1 MRIFT
6 ERDVEAAAAAGAPLV
21 IPPGAI
27 VTPAAR
33 DRLRA
38 LGREG
43 GRPSPNGAAPAVTP
57 AAAAPVDIEADD
69 LSGPLTAFVGLPAE
83 RVPREVLEFTATL
96 LLDCLAV
103 ALAGRIAEGTTGLV
117 AALRA
122 GSRGPAPVIGFPDR
136 LSAPDA
142 ALANGALVH
151 STEFDP
157 AFEAGLIHSV
167 AGAVPAALAAA
178 AEARLNDGRA
188 LLAAI
193 AVAGEV
199 ACRVSAA
206 ALGVPTVYRC
216 GAMGAFAGAAAGAR
230 VAGLDRMA
238 ARHAFGIAA
247 SLGAPC
253 WQPHAE
259 GSSVHGALPGFGA
272 RAGLLAVAIARHGGT
287 GPADVLEG
295 PSGYY
300 RTYEGGRWDRARAL
314 EGLGERWLL
323 LDSELKPYPC
333 GRLTHGAIDGALAL
347 RAEGL
352 RPEEVEG
359 IVIECS
365 AVIAERTG
373 RTPAPDASLV
383 HQRLSVPF
391 TVAQAL
397 LRGRVGLGE
406 IAPGAAADPAA
417 RELMARIEVRAAP
430 DIPPGAFVPVR
441 LQVRTRAGAV
451 LRREVTALRGS
462 RARPLSRDERLAK
475 VAHCWSVAGLPAW
488 RTPDA
493 LIRAVEALPD
503 GGAVERVMAALPVVP
518 SAAAPRPL
526 SPRAR

>member
-1 MRIFT
+1 MRIVT
-6 ERDVEAAAAAGAPLV
+6 ERDVERALAAGELLE

-33 DRLRA
+33 DRLRRLERVA
-38 LGREG
+38 K
-43 GRPSPNGAAPAVTP
+43 RPSADGVARPASGPAVTP
-57 AAAAPVDIEADD
+57 SDRASDD
-69 LSGPLTAFVGLPAE
+69 LIGPVTAFVGVPLE
-83 RVPREVLEFTATL
+83 RIPREVLEFVAML
-96 LLDCLAV
+96 LLDCVAV
-103 ALAGRIAEGTTGLV
+103 AVAGRVAEGTTGLV
-117 AALRA
+117 AALRE
-122 GSRGPAPVIGFPDR
+122 GSRGPAPVIGFSER

-157 AFEAGLIHSV
+157 AFEAGLIHPV
-167 AGAVPAALAAA
+167 AGAIPAALAAA
-178 AEARLNDGRA
+178 AEARLADGRA

-206 ALGVPTVYRC
+206 ALGVPAVYRC
-216 GAMGAFAGAAAGAR
+216 GAMGAFAGVAAGAR
-230 VAGLDRMA
+230 IGGLDQA
-238 ARHAFGIAA
+238 ATRHAFGIAA

-272 RAGLLAVAIARHGGT
+272 RAGLLGVAIARHGGT
-287 GPADVLEG
+287 GPFDVLEG

-300 RTYEGGRWDRARAL
+300 QTYEGGRWDRSRAL
-314 EGLGERWLL
+314 DGLGERWLL
-323 LDSELKPYPC
+323 LESELKPYPS

-352 RPEEVEG
+352 RAEEIAA

-365 AVIAERTG
+365 EVIAARTG

-406 IAPGAAADPAA
+406 IAPGAAADPTVRA
-417 RELMARIEVRAAP
+417 LMARIAVRAAP

-441 LQVRTRAGAV
+441 LQVRTQAGAV
-451 LRREVTALRGS
+451 IQREVTALRGS
-462 RARPLSRDERLAK
+462 RARPLSREERLAK
-475 VAHCWSVAGLPAW
+475 VAHCWSFAGLPAW
-488 RTPDA
+488 RTPDT
-493 LIRAVEALPD
+493 LVRAIEALPE
-503 GGAVERVMAALPVVP
+503 GGAVERLLAALPVGSSSGAEGSFSRP
-518 SAAAPRPL
+518 PR
-526 SPRAR
+526 